1 MTTHPRG
8 SQEQDHHPADLLAA
22 KITNVLGARDTR
34 DASAP
39 EAVTWTRA
47 QLQKRIRQAGAVV
60 APDAEPAHGQM
71 PEPDRAPLIDREAEP

>member
-8 SQEQDHHPADLLAA
+8 SQDQDHHPADLLAA
-22 KITNVLGARDTR
+22 KITGVLQAQDRN
-34 DASAP
+34 ASAP

-47 QLQKRIRQAGAVV
+47 QLQKRIRQAGA
-60 APDAEPAHGQM
+60 ALIPDAEPAHGQM